1 MRKFE
6 LYFKNYLI
14 GNIEMNDNSF
24 QYVPNK
30 EVIEEINDDLLLVF
44 LKEKIDYL
52 HPFFESRIKNMDKFN
67 MKELKYPNSSY
78 ELKEIIKQ

>member
-6 LYFKNYLI
+6 LYYKEYLI

-24 QYVPNK
+24 LYVPNK
-30 EVIEEINDDLLLVF
+30 KNIEEINDDLLLVL
-44 LKEKIDYL
+44 LKDKIDYY

-67 MKELKYPNSSY
+67 MNELKYQNSSY
-78 ELKEIIKQ
+78 ELKEIV

>member
-14 GNIEMNDNSF
+14 GDIEMNDNSF
-24 QYVPNK
+24 LYVPNK

-52 HPFFESRIKNMDKFN
+52 HPFF
-67 MKELKYPNSSY
+67 
-78 ELKEIIKQ
+78 

>member
-14 GNIEMNDNSF
+14 GSIEMNDNSF
-24 QYVPNK
+24 LYIPNK

-44 LKEKIDYL
+44 LKEEIDYL
-52 HPFFESRIKNMDKFN
+52 HPFFESRIENMDKFN

-78 ELKEIIKQ
+78 KLKEII